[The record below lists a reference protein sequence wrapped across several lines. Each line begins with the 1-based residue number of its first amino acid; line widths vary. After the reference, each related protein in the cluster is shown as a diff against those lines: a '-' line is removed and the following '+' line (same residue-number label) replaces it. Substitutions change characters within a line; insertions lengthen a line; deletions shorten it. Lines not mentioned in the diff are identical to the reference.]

1 MLRRIGYDQICH
13 YDPAR
18 GGSQPM
24 TAVEPGTGIIG
35 SALVS
40 DSPMSWSFF
49 VLILYIACR
58 GFRQSVMSC
67 FLRLAGI
74 YWILILTWKNPT
86 KH

>member
-13 YDPAR
+13 YDSAR

-24 TAVEPGTGIIG
+24 TVVEPGTGIIG

-49 VLILYIACR
+49 VLILFIACR
-58 GFRQSVMSC
+58 GFRQSVKSG

-74 YWILILTWKNPT
+74 YWILTLTWTYPT